1 MSMGCYGCRDATDI
15 CPNETVLGFPFKD
28 FDAIVQ
34 SLKFLNQKAIPNS
47 RGKNALAMLKRKEA
61 EEISKNDPFKN

>member
-1 MSMGCYGCRDATDI
+1 MGCYGCRDATDI

-28 FDAIVQ
+28 FQAIAK
-34 SLKFLNQKAIPNS
+34 SIEFLSQKAIPNS

-61 EEISKNDPFKN
+61 EKLSQSDPFHN